1 MTRKLYAQQNRY
13 PNLSGWTAY
22 IDGED
27 DMGPDNLVGF
37 GSTAEEAIEDLRMI
51 LKEAEDATIEANFG
65 VLAQGWATKAHA
77 DRATLLR
84 AVDRLSAELAAERA
98 RRVEVEGAMINLNTA
113 IDKMWNDTDGRVVSE
128 RHSLRITHAQRAAAA
143 TITKDTP

>member
-27 DMGPDNLVGF
+27 DVGPDNLVGF

-51 LKEAEDATIEANFG
+51 LKEM
-65 VLAQGWATKAHA
+65 
-77 DRATLLR
+77 
-84 AVDRLSAELAAERA
+84 
-98 RRVEVEGAMINLNTA
+98 GA
-113 IDKMWNDTDGRVVSE
+113 GR
-128 RHSLRITHAQRAAAA
+128 
-143 TITKDTP
+143 D